1 MNIHP
6 DIVQGWSEQL
16 FNEMVQVHGENHI
29 TMDKF
34 ARHYRIKQDEKILV
48 YIHHTTGWM
57 FRPCHRGRVGPN
69 KSGQRGGIMYDLS
82 KGHEREDC
90 IRKIQLCGRMYDGY
104 VIDDNLKNA
113 VKYCESLGHS

>member
-82 KGHEREDC
+82 KNMNVKIASER
-90 IRKIQLCGRMYDGY
+90 Y
-104 VIDDNLKNA
+104 NFA
-113 VKYCESLGHS
+113 VACTMVM